1 MVKKEQNI
9 HQEIKKLMNI
19 IARYARSSRSKN
31 GKSSITRSQA
41 LTLEFIYDKTKDG
54 GNVYQKDI
62 EKQFSI
68 RRSTATES
76 LKRLETQGWIKR
88 ETSTKDARLK
98 DIVLTEKALYFVDKN
113 LNELTDISKIMCKG
127 ISKEEL
133 LTMKSVLLKMQNN
146 LKENS
151 IINEKNI

>member
-98 DIVLTEKALYFVDKN
+98 DIVLTEKALYFVDN
-113 LNELTDISKIMCKG
+113 PLQFSG
-127 ISKEEL
+127 R
-133 LTMKSVLLKMQNN
+133 V
-146 LKENS
+146 
-151 IINEKNI
+151 